1 MSGVLVSDRGHAD
14 KARLRQGLIALA
26 LLIVVVLMLRNLGA
40 LLVFAC
46 NALSYPYSFDYGEG
60 IVWQQ
65 MRDML
70 QGAAYGPLGI
80 YPAIVY
86 HYPPVFHLTAA
97 ATAALS
103 GADELAAGRA
113 VELASSLVTAVLV
126 ASLTMLAMGRELSVQ
141 IRAGCGAA
149 AALMFLSCGPV
160 IAWTPL
166 MRVDMLAGALGLFG
180 LVFTIRAIDRPA
192 WIYAASV
199 AFVLSLYT
207 KQIGI
212 AAPMA
217 AFAVLLLVDRRTA
230 LRGLA
235 ASTLLGL
242 IILGALSWMT
252 DGGFVRHIF
261 MYNVN
266 RLDLS
271 RLANLASGV
280 GAHLPLVLLAAAGA
294 AYSWQLVRQTAGGTL
309 NLQSVR
315 AVKGDRVAFASLVL
329 LTFLAI
335 KTLMLPAI
343 LKSGSNQ
350 NYLIEWLSALAV
362 FAGIAMHQVFAAA
375 LGRGSSRP
383 DRSPLLLALA
393 VPIALMPLVL
403 SLEVSSQQMEARAA
417 KLAPLVAR
425 IAAAPRPV
433 IADDMALLIRAGRR
447 VDWEPAIAAELAHTG
462 VYDEAAFV
470 RLIRAGEFAFFVT
483 EEKIG
488 TKAFN
493 ERYNAAVVA
502 AIKEVYPLQEEVG
515 GFILHLPR
523 Q

>member
-1 MSGVLVSDRGHAD
+1 MIDILVGDRGASDRV
-14 KARLRQGLIALA
+14 RLQQRVIVLGLL
-26 LLIVVVLMLRNLGA
+26 VVAVLMLRNLGA
-40 LLVFAC
+40 LLVFAG

-70 QGAAYGPLGI
+70 QGVAYGPLGV
-80 YPAIVY
+80 YPAVVY
-86 HYPPVFHLTAA
+86 HYPPVFHLTVAA
-97 ATAALS
+97 AAALS

-113 VELASSLVTAVLV
+113 VEIASSLVTAVLV
-126 ASLTMLAMGRELSVQ
+126 ACLTMMALGRELSVR
-141 IRAGCGAA
+141 IRVGCGAVA
-149 AALMFLSCGPV
+149 SLMFLSCGPV
-160 IAWTPL
+160 FAWTPL
-166 MRVDMLAGALGLFG
+166 MRVDMLAGALGLLG
-180 LVFTIRAIDRPA
+180 LVFAIRAIDRPA

-212 AAPMA
+212 APPAA
-217 AFAVLLLVDRRTA
+217 AFAVLLLVDRPTA

-235 ASTLLGL
+235 ASSLLGL
-242 IILGALSWMT
+242 VILGALTWMT

-294 AYSWQLVRQTAGGTL
+294 VYGWQQVRWAAGGTVG
-309 NLQSVR
+309 LQSVR
-315 AVKGDRVAFASLVL
+315 ALKGDRIAFASLVL

-343 LKSGSNQ
+343 LKSGSNH
-350 NYLIEWLSALAV
+350 NYLIEWLSALAI
-362 FAGIAMHQVFAAA
+362 FAGIAMNHVLAAA
-375 LGRGSSRP
+375 LGTASARP
-383 DRSPLLLALA
+383 DRAPLLLALA
-393 VPIALMPLVL
+393 LPVALMPLVL
-403 SLEVSSQQMEARAA
+403 GWEISRQHMDARAA
-417 KLAPLVAR
+417 EFTSLVVR
-425 IAAAPRPV
+425 IAAAPKPV
-433 IADDMALLIRAGRR
+433 IADDMTLLIRAGRR
-447 VDWEPAIAAELAHTG
+447 VEWEPAIAAELAHTG

-483 EEKIG
+483 EDRMG

-493 ERYNAAVVA
+493 ERYNDAVA
-502 AIKEVYPLQEEVG
+502 TAIKDLYPRQEDVG
-515 GFILHLPR
+515 GDTLHLPR
-523 Q
+523 